1 MQTDHLSASHTAPN
15 KCHLLLFSAI
25 NSEAQLGL
33 ILGAFHKGSFRKLIE
48 GGDNADFY

>member
-25 NSEAQLGL
+25 NSEAL
-33 ILGAFHKGSFRKLIE
+33 ILGALHKREF
-48 GGDNADFY
+48 